1 MKVSSMQDL
10 QKCRCRNFFISHDV
24 RDSRLVNLAS
34 QFLKEYFF
42 FTNCRTCNNAGHAR
56 ESCRNLQETLLIL
69 AGMDITTFVPVQACR
84 TITAGLHECI
94 FVRNTCWTNLLQANF
109 FFKKKESAQ

>member
-1 MKVSSMQDL
+1 MCVRVLSEQNESLINAGLAEVSL
-10 QKCRCRNFFISHDV
+10 QECFISHDM
-24 RDSRLVNLAS
+24 RDSRLVNFAS
-34 QFLKEYFF
+34 QFLKEFF
-42 FTNCRTCNNAGHAR
+42 FTNCRTCNNAGRAR

-109 FFKKKESAQ
+109 